1 MIFGDCAGWIL
12 TWEAKASSGA
22 RKNIPTGAA
31 LKIPQRPLHPAL
43 KTAFQTQGVQLSMS
57 PGPPSEQQTG
67 TSALCERAAQQE
79 PSWKHHLGESWCSCA
94 PQPEATH
101 GVTWSWHLEWQSR
114 VMSKEAK
121 GGLHV
126 GEVDLGLTA
135 DGSGDKAPSDC
146 FCALVG
152 SSLLIELCV
161 TEELNRHLCVPKKSD
176 AVMACCN
183 ISGWQSRYNHL
194 NI

>member
-31 LKIPQRPLHPAL
+31 LKIPQGPLHPAL
-43 KTAFQTQGVQLSMS
+43 KTAFQTQGVQLSMP

-67 TSALCERAAQQE
+67 TAALCERAAQQE
-79 PSWKHHLGESWCSCA
+79 PSWKHHLAESWCSCA

-121 GGLHV
+121 GGLHA

-146 FCALVG
+146 FCALVQL
-152 SSLLIELCV
+152 SCVSLRSWTGTCV
-161 TEELNRHLCVPKKSD
+161 FLRK
-176 AVMACCN
+176 VMLSWPAATSLVGRADT
-183 ISGWQSRYNHL
+183 I
-194 NI
+194 I